1 MLSARKLLAVSLCLS
16 AQHTFALST
25 GDIAFTALN
34 TDEDGWAIV
43 ALTALAA
50 ESTIYFTD
58 SNWGGEAFSSAEG
71 FHTWNIGSASI
82 AAGSVIRF
90 SQIDQVSR
98 AVSIGA
104 LTSSGNRALSSTAET
119 VYAYLGTAADSP
131 TTFLAAVS
139 SEANVAA
146 TNALAAAGLQA
157 GFNAVILP
165 ASTDFAEYTG
175 PRSGEA
181 DFAAYRL
188 LVNAASNWTGFTDGD
203 HASAQPDLAA
213 FSVSVSPVPEVSMGW
228 MMFAGLALVATR
240 LRR

>member
-43 ALTALAA
+43 ALAELAA
-50 ESTIYFTD
+50 DSTIYFTD
-58 SNWGGEAFSSAEG
+58 SNWGGAAFSSAEG
-71 FHTWNIGSASI
+71 FHTWSIGAAAIS
-82 AAGSVIRF
+82 AGSVIRF
-90 SQIDQVSR
+90 SQIDQAGR
-98 AVSIGA
+98 AASIGT
-104 LTSSGNRALSSTAET
+104 LTSSGSRALSSTAET
-119 VYAYLGTAADSP
+119 VYAYLGTAANSP

-139 SEANVAA
+139 SEANAAA
-146 TNALAAAGLQA
+146 TIALAAAGLQA
-157 GFNAVILP
+157 GVNAVILP

-213 FSVSVSPVPEVSMGW
+213 FSVSVSPVPEVSGGW
-228 MMFAGLALVATR
+228 MMLAGLALVAAR

>member
-43 ALTALAA
+43 TLADLAA
-50 ESTIYFTD
+50 DSTIYFTD
-58 SNWGGEAFSSAEG
+58 SNWGGAAFSSAEG
-71 FHTWNIGSASI
+71 FHTWNTGAASI

-90 SQIDQVSR
+90 SQIDQASR
-98 AVSIGA
+98 AVSVGA
-104 LTSSGNRALSSTAET
+104 LSSSGSRALSSTAET
-119 VYAYLGTAADSP
+119 VYAYLGTAANSP

-139 SEANVAA
+139 SEASAAA
-146 TNALAAAGLQA
+146 TNALSAAGLQA
-157 GFNAVILP
+157 GVNSIILP

-188 LVNAASNWTGFTDGD
+188 LVNAASNWTGLTDGD
-203 HASAQPDLAA
+203 HASAQPALAA
-213 FSVSVSPVPEVSMGW
+213 FSVAVSPVPEVSGGW
-228 MMFAGLALVATR
+228 MILAGLALVAAR

>member
-43 ALTALAA
+43 TLADLAA
-50 ESTIYFTD
+50 DSTIYFTD
-58 SNWGGEAFSSAEG
+58 SNWGGA
-71 FHTWNIGSASI
+71 ASI

-90 SQIDQVSR
+90 SQIDQASR
-98 AVSIGA
+98 AVSVGA
-104 LTSSGNRALSSTAET
+104 LSSSGSRALSSTAET
-119 VYAYLGTAADSP
+119 VYAYLGTAANSP

-139 SEANVAA
+139 SEAGAAA
-146 TNALAAAGLQA
+146 TNALSAAGLQA
-157 GFNAVILP
+157 GVDAIILP
-165 ASTDFAEYTG
+165 ASTDFADYTG

-203 HASAQPDLAA
+203 HADAQPALAA
-213 FSVSVSPVPEVSMGW
+213 FSVAVSPVPEVSGGW
-228 MMFAGLALVATR
+228 MMFAGLALVAAR